1 MLRILSIEP
10 TPFHSLPFLNVSSS
24 GKPVRELLPF
34 LRGQVEGLPEG
45 LDALFITADLQGRVR
60 SDGGSALTRLLGES
74 VAECAEELAA
84 QGLIPASERM
94 GVVLAGDFYCR
105 EGLDKRGGSGDVR
118 SVWAA
123 FAQRFRWVAG
133 VAGNH
138 DLLGDRWLK
147 ADLVEFKKQ
156 PGIHFLDGDLSEAD
170 GLLIA
175 GLSGVIGNPERP
187 YRRTEQEFN
196 AVMRALAGLEPDIL
210 VMHDGPEGDEH
221 QLGRSSVRQTLQSM
235 RRTLIVRGHA
245 YWEEPLAVLKNGTQ
259 VLNVD
264 ARVVLL
270 CRRRS

>member
-1 MLRILSIEP
+1 MLRILSIET
-10 TPFHSLPFLNVSSS
+10 TPLHLLPFINVSSS
-24 GKPVRELLPF
+24 GKPVREFLPF
-34 LRGQVEGLPEG
+34 LRGQIEGLPEG

-60 SDGGSALTRLLGES
+60 SVGGSSATRLLGES
-74 VAECAEELAA
+74 VAECAKELAA
-84 QGLIPASERM
+84 EGLIPATERM

-123 FAQRFRWVAG
+123 FARCFRWVAG

-147 ADLVEFKKQ
+147 ADLIEFKKQ

-187 YRRTEQEFN
+187 YRRTEQDFD
-196 AVMRALAGLEPDIL
+196 AITRMLAELGPDLL
-210 VMHDGPEGDEH
+210 VMHDGPEGNER
-221 QLGRSSVRQTLQSM
+221 QLGRPSVRQTLQSA
-235 RRTLIVRGHA
+235 RRTLIIRGHA
-245 YWEEPLAVLKNGTQ
+245 HWKDPLAVLSNGTQ
-259 VLNVD
+259 ILNAD
-264 ARVVLL
+264 SRVVLL